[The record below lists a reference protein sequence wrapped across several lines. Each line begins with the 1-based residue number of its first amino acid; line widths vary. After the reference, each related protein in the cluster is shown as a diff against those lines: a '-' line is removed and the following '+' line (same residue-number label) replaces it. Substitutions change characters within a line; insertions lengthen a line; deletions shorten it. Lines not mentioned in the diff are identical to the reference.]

1 MKLLAQGG
9 ANDDNDAGFSLM
21 RMTLPSA
28 ERKKERERKGT
39 QAMRLTAASV
49 LDLQT
54 VKTDSQHIHT
64 SIHSYIHR
72 GSC

>member
-1 MKLLAQGG
+1 
-9 ANDDNDAGFSLM
+9 M

-28 ERKKERERKGT
+28 ERKQERERERKGA

-54 VKTDSQHIHT
+54 VKTDSHT
-64 SIHSYIHR
+64 QTHKHTQLYIQR
-72 GSC
+72 QLLAALETLK